1 MILLQRSL
9 KIENIQIFLKLK
21 KKCATHDDPPSK
33 ISKNENSSNICKTK
47 KNVQPTI
54 LLQRSGKEIYRNQ
67 YWYFKERDGGFDT
80 LWTLK
85 MWHVDNFGTKLNKFQ
100 LTLSSVTMSARVK
113 GGGGCMPW

>member
-1 MILLQRSL
+1 MT
-9 KIENIQIFLKLK
+9 NIRYG
-21 KKCATHDDPPSK
+21 ATHDDPPSK

-47 KNVQPTI
+47 KWQPTI

-85 MWHVDNFGTKLNKFQ
+85 MWHVNNFGTKLNKFQ
-100 LTLSSVTMSARVK
+100 FTLSSVTMSARVK